1 MNEEIRSVALH
12 DTARRRYLTY
22 ALSVIQSR
30 ALPDVRDGLKPVQ
43 RRILYTMHHDLHL
56 AASRPPRKCAA
67 VVGEVLGHYHPHGD
81 QAVYEALVRMAQPFA
96 MRAPLVEGVGN
107 FGSLDG
113 DPPAAYRYT
122 ECRLTALAEELL
134 RELPQET
141 VEHRPTFDGQSEEPV
156 VLPARIPNLL
166 VNGATGIAVGMATS
180 IPPHNL
186 GEVIKACTTLI
197 DAPSATLAQL
207 LRIIKGPDFPTGG
220 EMLET
225 REDLRAL
232 YETGTGSIRLQ
243 GQYKLEK
250 GARDGGSIII
260 TSVPYQANKSSIV
273 AEIGRLVIERKM
285 PLVTDVRDE
294 STDDVRIVVEL
305 KRGADPELVMA
316 FLYRHT
322 ALRTRFPVNLTVLV
336 PGGEGEALVPAR
348 IGLKEMLEHFLAFR
362 RQVVKLRLEHD
373 LRLLQERIHILEGFR
388 KIFNHLD
395 EAIAIIRKSDGKE
408 DAAAKLAQ
416 RFSLDARQVEAIL
429 ETKLYRLARLEIK
442 KILDELAE
450 KRREAERLERI
461 LRSSRS
467 LWRLVRDELEEVA
480 RTYAQPR
487 RTQLGA
493 AADAEPEFN
502 AEDFI
507 EDEDAHV
514 VVSLDGWVKR
524 VGRVGDVAKIRLRQG
539 DKLLGIIAG
548 NTKAVAVF
556 FSNFGS
562 AYSIRINDIPPSR
575 GFGDPIQRLCRF
587 RDGERIIAAVSLDA
601 RITPAIAAPK
611 GNGDEPPRH
620 AVAVNTSG
628 YGLRFSLEPFAEVST
643 KAGRKFARVREGEEI
658 AGVEVIDGSEIL
670 CCATRGGKALL
681 CNVRD
686 INFLSGPGRGV
697 KVIGVAPGDRM
708 LGFATTTHKHKGLV
722 VLSAGGRA
730 LQITPA
736 RYRVTG
742 RGGRGFA
749 LTKRSGLTGV
759 VAPEPEAPAVGGK
772 NGNGNGNGRHAAEPR
787 NADAGDAAEAPQD
800 RE

>member
-1 MNEEIRSVALH
+1 MALH

-43 RRILYTMHHDLHL
+43 RRILYTMHHNLRL
-56 AASRPPRKCAA
+56 ASSRPPRKCAA

-122 ECRLTALAEELL
+122 ECRLTPLAEELL

-141 VEHRPTFDGQSEEPV
+141 VERRPTFDGQSEEPV
-156 VLPARIPNLL
+156 VLPARLPNLL

-186 GEVIKACTTLI
+186 GEIIKACTTLI
-197 DAPSATLAQL
+197 DAPSTTTAQL

-220 EMLET
+220 EILET
-225 REDLRAL
+225 REDLRAV
-232 YETGTGSIRLQ
+232 YETGAGSIRLQ
-243 GQYKLEK
+243 GRYKVEH
-250 GARDGGSIII
+250 GPRDGAAVII
-260 TSVPYQANKSSIV
+260 TAIPYQTNKAAIV
-273 AEIGRLVIERKM
+273 AEIGRLVLERKM

-336 PGGEGEALVPAR
+336 PGGAGEALVPAR
-348 IGLKEMLEHFLAFR
+348 IGLKAMLEHFLAFR
-362 RQVVKLRLEHD
+362 RQVVKLRLEHA
-373 LRLLQERIHILEGFR
+373 LRLLRERIHILEGFR
-388 KIFNHLD
+388 KIFNRLD
-395 EAIAIIRKSDGKE
+395 EAIAIIRRSDGKE

-416 RFSLDARQVEAIL
+416 RFALDARQTDAIL

-442 KILDELAE
+442 RILDELAE
-450 KRREAERLERI
+450 KRREAERIERI
-461 LRSSRS
+461 LRSTRS
-467 LWRLVRDELEEVA
+467 LWRLVREELEEVA
-480 RTYAQPR
+480 RAYAQPR
-487 RTQLGA
+487 LTPFAA

-507 EDEDAHV
+507 EDEDVHV
-514 VVSLDGWVKR
+514 VVSRDGWVKR
-524 VGRVGDVAKIRLRQG
+524 VGRVADVAKIRLRQG

-548 NTKAVAVF
+548 NTRAVAVF

-562 AYSIRINDIPPSR
+562 AYSIRINAIPASR

-587 RDGERIIAAVSLDA
+587 RGGERIIAAVSLDA
-601 RITPAIAAPK
+601 RVTPNIAAPK
-611 GNGDEPPRH
+611 GNGGEPPRH

-628 YGLRFSLEPFAEVST
+628 YGLRFSLEPFAEIST
-643 KAGRKFARVREGEEI
+643 KSGRKFARLREGEEI
-658 AGVEVIDGSEIL
+658 AGVEVIDGGEVL
-670 CCATRGGKALL
+670 CCATRAGKALL

-686 INFLSGPGRGV
+686 IGFLSGAGRGV
-697 KVIGVAPGDRM
+697 KVIGLAPGDRL
-708 LGFATTTHKHKGLV
+708 LGFGVTTHKHKGLV
-722 VLSAGGRA
+722 VVNARGSQ

-736 RYRVTG
+736 RYRVTT

-749 LTKRSGLTGV
+749 LTKRTGLV
-759 VAPEPEAPAVGGK
+759 DIAAPEPEAPALGGK
-772 NGNGNGNGRHAAEPR
+772 NGNGRQASEAREAEDEAAEER
-787 NADAGDAAEAPQD
+787 Q
-800 RE
+800 